1 MEKGEIKTGFL
12 LTIVILL
19 IVIICI
25 MGYFVYTIKQS
36 NEQNNKEIEILKAD
50 IQNIQNDK
58 NTNVLTNTTANTIT
72 NTMTNTLT
80 NTVADTNV
88 PKTDKEL
95 AIEVAQKFVEA
106 VNAKDWETAK
116 KCSYNGDNMVSELK
130 KYNVRNMKVDYT
142 TLETNPNTSA
152 YGTMSYYTTCNYDC
166 DVNIKDYGM
175 GKIFTVDKIDNSFK
189 VVSFSATGN

>member
-36 NEQNNKEIEILKAD
+36 NEQNNKQIEILKAD
-50 IQNIQNDK
+50 IQNIQNDR
-58 NTNVLTNTTANTIT
+58 NTNV
-72 NTMTNTLT
+72 LT

-106 VNAKDWETAK
+106 VNAKDWESVK

-189 VVSFSATGN
+189 VVSFNATGN